1 MCHLSIQN
9 LEQSA
14 LNLRKFIKIVCRLKS
29 KFQEQIFLL
38 NNKIKHLSCFVFAF
52 YFLFDKTPKYSD
64 HTPTHRPFDID
75 KRSKCDILK

>member
-9 LEQSA
+9 LEQSV

-38 NNKIKHLSCFVFAF
+38 NNKIKHFSCFVFAF
-52 YFLFDKTPKYSD
+52 YFLFDKTQKYGD